1 MNFFLSGAE
10 LVGENDNFFFAGPRL
25 DQVRPARA
33 AEKGG
38 VSLRP

>member
-10 LVGENDNFFFAGPRL
+10 FVRENDNFFFAGPRL
-25 DQVRPARA
+25 DQVRPPRT
-33 AEKGG
+33 AEKDG